1 MKKSV
6 LLASA
11 AIMMCYFTSC
21 GGGKK
26 TEEAPAAAETTTE
39 AAAPEYK
46 LMTDLPTVDI
56 TTFPKDKEGR
66 YVIFDGKTFNG
77 WRGYDRADVPGA
89 WTIEDGAI
97 KINGSGAGE
106 AGASNGGDLIFA
118 HKLGNFELEFE
129 WKVGKGSNSGVFIM
143 IQEVEGQP
151 SYISAPEYQ
160 VLDNENHPDAKLGK
174 DGNRKSS
181 SLYDMIPAKPQNAKP
196 FGEWNKGKIMC
207 YKGTVVHYLNS
218 DEPVVEYHL
227 WTPQWKE
234 MLDNSKFSKD
244 TGPLAYELLL
254 NCGGANKEG
263 FIGFQDHGDDV
274 WFRNIT
280 VKVLD

>member
-181 SLYDMIPAKPQNAKP
+181 SLYDMIPAVPQNSKP
-196 FGEWNKGKIMC
+196 FGEWNKAKIMV
-207 YKGTVVHYLNS
+207 YKGTVVHGQN
-218 DEPVVEYHL
+218 DENVLEYHL
-227 WTPQWKE
+227 WTKQWTD
-234 MLDNSKFSKD
+234 MLQASKFSEEKW
-244 TGPLAYELLL
+244 PLAFELLN
-254 NCGGANKEG
+254 NCGGENHEG
-263 FIGFQDHGDDV
+263 FIGLQDHGDDV
-274 WFRNIT
+274 WFRNIR